1 MPKTRCRHDAAYK
14 SLFTNPEMVASLLR
28 RFVPADIVA
37 EMDFS
42 SLEPFPAD
50 HVAEDHRERRNDIV
64 WRVRLKD
71 SFCYLLFLLEFQSR
85 EDWWMAVRILA
96 YTALL
101 WQDIIKADKLR
112 RGDRLPPVF
121 PLVLYNGG
129 KAWKAPTDLRDLLYP
144 HRKSLH
150 VYQPRQQYFLLDA
163 GRIPEEILAGNND
176 LATLLIR
183 FERAQDIGEIIHILT
198 ELCMLLPSSER
209 LHLHR
214 AFISWLGG
222 NVFRRTEISEN
233 ILHCNTL
240 QEARSMLADIAPH
253 WEQNFLEK
261 GIAIGKQEGIS
272 IGEARGISIGEARG
286 ISIGLA
292 EGVRSVL
299 HDLLRNRFD
308 TLPQDMCASI
318 ASMTDTDTLR
328 MLTREVYRVESL
340 EAFRLLLKQADVS
353 KK

>member
-1 MPKTRCRHDAAYK
+1 MSKTPYQHDAAYK
-14 SLFTNPEMVASLLR
+14 NLFTDPEMVASLLR

-50 HVAEDHRERRNDIV
+50 HIAEDRRERRNDIV
-64 WRVRLKD
+64 WRVRLKE

-101 WQDIIKADKLR
+101 WQDIIKADRLR
-112 RGDRLPPVF
+112 AGDKLPPVF

-129 KAWKAPTDLRDLLYP
+129 KAWKAPTDLRELLLP
-144 HRKSLH
+144 HRQSLN
-150 VYQPRQQYFLLDA
+150 VYQPQQQYFLLDA
-163 GRIPEEILAGNND
+163 GRVPEEILAGNSD

-183 FERAQDIGEIIHILT
+183 FERAQNIGEIIHILT

-214 AFISWLGG
+214 AFISWIGS
-222 NVFRRTEISEN
+222 NVFRRTEISED

-253 WEQNFLEK
+253 WEQHFMEK
-261 GIAIGKQEGIS
+261 GIAKGISIGKQEGIS
-272 IGEARGISIGEARG
+272 IGEIMGMKAILRAL
-286 ISIGLA
+286 LA
-292 EGVRSVL
+292 
-299 HDLLRNRFD
+299 NRFGP
-308 TLPQDMCASI
+308 LPQGIEASI
-318 ASMTDTDTLR
+318 DSISNANTLKNLTVEASRTESFQVFATLLSQFDR
-328 MLTREVYRVESL
+328 NPGGH
-340 EAFRLLLKQADVS
+340 
-353 KK
+353 